1 MSSMNYCQIGYVDCL
16 LDAVDYLILCLL
28 FMQYYGVVLSVTLQ
42 GFLARLAPFHR
53 LFVTLG
59 NVLSIVYKISVLRAR
74 QINKI
79 K

>member
-53 LFVTLG
+53 L
-59 NVLSIVYKISVLRAR
+59 LSRLAMSCRLF
-74 QINKI
+74 I
-79 K
+79 KSLYFEHDK